1 MKTKMVNYVSKRL
14 LETIL
19 SDVQIQIA
27 TLGFT

>member
-14 LETIL
+14 LEIIL

-27 TLGFT
+27 T